1 MATAEQKKLYTEEE
15 YLSLERKAEV
25 KSEFFKGEIFAM
37 AGATRNHNVITV
49 NLISSLK
56 VQLKGRGC
64 RPYAN
69 DMRLHTPCTAF
80 YTYPDIVVVCGKE
93 EFLDGEFDT
102 LLNPVFLV
110 EVLSSST
117 ADYDIGRKFMRYRS
131 IQSLKEYWT
140 ISSYE
145 YRLQKFLKS
154 EVDESWV
161 LIETINPND
170 VVRISSLDVLV
181 SLAEVYEGVK
191 F

>member
-1 MATAEQKKLYTEEE
+1 MATAEQKKLYTQEE

-37 AGATRNHNVITV
+37 AGATRSHNIITG
-49 NLISSLK
+49 NLFSYLHA
-56 VQLKGRGC
+56 QLKPKGC

-69 DMRLHTPCTAF
+69 DMRLHTPGTAF

-93 EFLDGEFDT
+93 EFLDAEFDT

-145 YRLQKFLKS
+145 YRFQKFLKS

-161 LIETINPND
+161 FSETINPND

-181 SLAEVYEGVK
+181 SLAEVYEGVE

>member
-1 MATAEQKKLYTEEE
+1 
-15 YLSLERKAEV
+15 
-25 KSEFFKGEIFAM
+25 
-37 AGATRNHNVITV
+37 
-49 NLISSLK
+49 
-56 VQLKGRGC
+56 
-64 RPYAN
+64 
-69 DMRLHTPCTAF
+69 
-80 YTYPDIVVVCGKE
+80 
-93 EFLDGEFDT
+93 
-102 LLNPVFLV
+102 
-110 EVLSSST
+110 
-117 ADYDIGRKFMRYRS
+117 MRYRS

-161 LIETINPND
+161 LSETINPND